1 MVTEDLLQIKKTHR
15 EDELI
20 LRKRKYKIESEVEN
34 WIHKYD
40 AEMEEKQTE
49 LDEIT
54 VILSQR
60 FELDNLIESRLFMW
74 TSQINCK
81 VCKLN

>member
-1 MVTEDLLQIKKTHR
+1 MRQAHR
-15 EDELI
+15 DEELV

-54 VILSQR
+54 VSGFCLEWLYFGLQS
-60 FELDNLIESRLFMW
+60 NSRLYML
-74 TSQINCK
+74 TKQISCK
-81 VCKLN
+81 ACKHN

>member
-1 MVTEDLLQIKKTHR
+1 VEIKRTHR
-15 EDELI
+15 EEELV

-54 VILSQR
+54 VV
-60 FELDNLIESRLFMW
+60 F
-74 TSQINCK
+74 
-81 VCKLN
+81 